1 MIPVESAGLEMHGYG
16 TSPATC
22 LPPEHYKGVFGMGM
36 FLCIA
41 LLGLDLMLYFLG
53 MNVAA
58 MGSAVIAF
66 LVPVIVMCSYSLIH
80 IEKDPNPSSGH

>member
-1 MIPVESAGLEMHGYG
+1 
-16 TSPATC
+16 
-22 LPPEHYKGVFGMGM
+22 MGM

-66 LVPVIVMCSYSLIH
+66 LVPVIVMCSYSLTH
-80 IEKDPNPSSGH
+80 IEKDPNASSSHH